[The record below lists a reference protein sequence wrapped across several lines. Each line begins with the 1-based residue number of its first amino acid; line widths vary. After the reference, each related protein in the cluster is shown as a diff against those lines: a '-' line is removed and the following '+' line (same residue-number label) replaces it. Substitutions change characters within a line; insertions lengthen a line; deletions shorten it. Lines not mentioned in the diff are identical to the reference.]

1 MMYEEVSESE
11 TEGES
16 ASETESVTHSEQ
28 LVDNSEKV
36 TDQTQEL
43 LNESEEEPAK
53 ESREEIHE
61 RQAEEIPEQIRNEQ
75 RNEYLPQCP
84 EFDYDKDVKRIR
96 KEERENM
103 AKEQEMRKKQG
114 GTNSTLLPFSSDEMG
129 LLRCGPPGGWT
140 VSNPPLQ
147 PSKPLKQPFAEYNAN
162 YAPYSKPNK
171 SRLKATNPKSDDNSS
186 SGPSLHHRTPVL
198 KPKITHNLLH
208 ELGKV
213 LHEKLIACNTGEDKN
228 AALLSILETSGFA
241 QIFAETDQQKS
252 AKKKITK
259 TERNSAQLKYLSFDN
274 KHYWA
279 NFVKDEGFSQEVR
292 KSFFCKMAE
301 FQQKKNAPHRRR
313 NPEEIVLAELPNLM
327 DPEDA
332 ASQSAS
338 PSVQA
343 SRKNTHIQREPTTR
357 TREPTRRYPEKD
369 FYLPPKGKKK
379 NETWC
384 NCGVRG
390 DDHLPAVQCDGC
402 GTWYHYEKNGEG
414 MQHCDYTEGQET
426 EEWYCMTCREENQI
440 SGEFDSIQPDDDHDN
455 DKDHHPDNM
464 HDNADGG
471 FENLTHTECEDPSLT
486 QIRSS
491 DNSEANLT
499 RTSLLEMTE
508 PEIDHESD
516 RETVIAPMRAKETR
530 TLENVQLDM
539 DTICSVLNVTE
550 EELNYIPPKEI
561 DIIFSAE
568 SISKIY
574 NYDTGKFVQEKK
586 ARGDELAQRLR
597 ESGILCA
604 FKNSRAPY
612 YYATKKQ
619 NQSFAKQEGYCTC
632 GMKFNLIFL
641 CKPVQGFPVKA
652 KCESSGVFNLVQSK
666 RTSRP
671 ITGDEREKLAKTLLT
686 TSAVK
691 VFLTDMSHVAG
702 LELLHRNVP
711 PTTDVLRTTR
721 AEGKAKERFDSNVFE
736 DLKKLDQ
743 HYKLTHNPDG
753 VIKGY
758 MQDYNLDPK
767 LFRVDLFDQQSLKL
781 LADKIAKEHVTLGI
795 DATGGIFKPL
805 PNAGGALDSSS
816 QPNSKNQP
824 RSARPRNSLLLYSFV
839 AQTGSGNFVVADSIL
854 MRGQSNDIGGP
865 LTSVKRG
872 LKKLRPYQPKSA
884 PDIICTDFN
893 FAMLHAVSESFNVM
907 KLDEYLKRSYDVLQD
922 KATFSGDIACIQLCA
937 SHLTKSFLDNVRRKT
952 ATSKHAKKLVD
963 ASVRGLA
970 KFQECTCL
978 DEVNIA
984 MQDVCTLFGMER
996 MTSEEI
1002 NNTVGRISSMA
1013 LDGCVEPDDGNSPN
1027 FEEEDEVAT
1036 KLLREK
1042 SPYYHLFRK
1051 IRKNLVQDVEV
1062 DAASNPY
1069 YSPSVLNIYENT
1081 YVPFI
1086 GIFARGVVQKTKYP
1100 NFVRVTNGGTES
1112 EFRLIKNNLI
1122 ANPENVADFI
1132 RNRFTITNGK
1142 NKRFVLENLPK
1153 SKTRKEPPT
1162 SSANLQNDVT
1172 CYAEERN
1179 AEFSQQEVEE
1189 CAETWNKRGKRGRT
1203 NKYMH
1208 NRRDI
1213 RLKDLQR
1220 GKSDAEG
1227 RTLQPTQTISPIA
1240 GSEVTQFP
1248 DTTVFFRT
1256 ESFPPI
1262 PKKEFHHFFHSDRKL
1277 SDTIINGRLHK
1288 LMDDAE
1294 GEQKKIFVSH
1304 SGTMYHHPELFFG
1317 GRSVEAAGWQSTMA
1331 TLEDLSSVHTPIMHP
1346 LRHGDHWLLT
1356 TVEIKTRTLQLY
1368 DPLDHDNNY
1377 LKNITDN
1384 LTHFFDEVFTQ
1395 KRVGEPQTKK
1405 HWTVEFPGC
1414 PKQRDSSSCGIYI
1427 IKYAFQYYQ
1436 AFPHIKQ
1443 IEINQNETEDQLRMD
1458 IAQEMINSEEGK
1470 PFLAKFGEDA
1480 ELFIKNLKL
1489 QDPNIIKSLQS
1500 NPQLLNLSGDEITT
1514 SNLERKFRKIV
1525 EDVLTDQHG
1534 NLEKQKTRVKTLG
1547 KDHVAKEKDKYKRYK
1562 LIEALSEESIMK
1574 AYHEIKLDVLQIYVP
1589 KPETFSGEYKCPRQ
1603 KIWVE
1608 RKPNFCANLQQMV
1621 VSYPFSAKSF
1631 QIISTQLSSDLRK
1644 AENMETLAFNDI
1656 LQVSNVLV
1664 PEAFERIYSKIMQM
1678 PLEHAQRELENNFP
1692 T

>member
-213 LHEKLIACNTGEDKN
+213 LHEKLIA
-228 AALLSILETSGFA
+228 L
-241 QIFAETDQQKS
+241 
-252 AKKKITK
+252 
-259 TERNSAQLKYLSFDN
+259 
-274 KHYWA
+274 
-279 NFVKDEGFSQEVR
+279 
-292 KSFFCKMAE
+292 
-301 FQQKKNAPHRRR
+301 
-313 NPEEIVLAELPNLM
+313 
-327 DPEDA
+327 
-332 ASQSAS
+332 
-338 PSVQA
+338 
-343 SRKNTHIQREPTTR
+343 
-357 TREPTRRYPEKD
+357 
-369 FYLPPKGKKK
+369 
-379 NETWC
+379 
-384 NCGVRG
+384 
-390 DDHLPAVQCDGC
+390 
-402 GTWYHYEKNGEG
+402 
-414 MQHCDYTEGQET
+414 
-426 EEWYCMTCREENQI
+426 
-440 SGEFDSIQPDDDHDN
+440 
-455 DKDHHPDNM
+455 
-464 HDNADGG
+464 
-471 FENLTHTECEDPSLT
+471 
-486 QIRSS
+486 
-491 DNSEANLT
+491 
-499 RTSLLEMTE
+499 
-508 PEIDHESD
+508 
-516 RETVIAPMRAKETR
+516 
-530 TLENVQLDM
+530 
-539 DTICSVLNVTE
+539 
-550 EELNYIPPKEI
+550 
-561 DIIFSAE
+561 
-568 SISKIY
+568 
-574 NYDTGKFVQEKK
+574 
-586 ARGDELAQRLR
+586 
-597 ESGILCA
+597 
-604 FKNSRAPY
+604 
-612 YYATKKQ
+612 
-619 NQSFAKQEGYCTC
+619 
-632 GMKFNLIFL
+632 
-641 CKPVQGFPVKA
+641 
-652 KCESSGVFNLVQSK
+652 
-666 RTSRP
+666 
-671 ITGDEREKLAKTLLT
+671 
-686 TSAVK
+686 
-691 VFLTDMSHVAG
+691 
-702 LELLHRNVP
+702 
-711 PTTDVLRTTR
+711 
-721 AEGKAKERFDSNVFE
+721 
-736 DLKKLDQ
+736 
-743 HYKLTHNPDG
+743 
-753 VIKGY
+753 
-758 MQDYNLDPK
+758 
-767 LFRVDLFDQQSLKL
+767 
-781 LADKIAKEHVTLGI
+781 
-795 DATGGIFKPL
+795 
-805 PNAGGALDSSS
+805 
-816 QPNSKNQP
+816 
-824 RSARPRNSLLLYSFV
+824 
-839 AQTGSGNFVVADSIL
+839 
-854 MRGQSNDIGGP
+854 
-865 LTSVKRG
+865 
-872 LKKLRPYQPKSA
+872 
-884 PDIICTDFN
+884 
-893 FAMLHAVSESFNVM
+893 
-907 KLDEYLKRSYDVLQD
+907 
-922 KATFSGDIACIQLCA
+922 
-937 SHLTKSFLDNVRRKT
+937 
-952 ATSKHAKKLVD
+952 
-963 ASVRGLA
+963 
-970 KFQECTCL
+970 
-978 DEVNIA
+978 
-984 MQDVCTLFGMER
+984 
-996 MTSEEI
+996 
-1002 NNTVGRISSMA
+1002 GRISSMA

-1331 TLEDLSSVHTPIMHP
+1331 TLEDLSSVHTHIMHP

-1427 IKYAFQYYQ
+1427 IKYALQYYQ
-1436 AFPHIKQ
+1436 AFPHIKH

-1644 AENMETLAFNDI
+1644 AENLETLAFNDI